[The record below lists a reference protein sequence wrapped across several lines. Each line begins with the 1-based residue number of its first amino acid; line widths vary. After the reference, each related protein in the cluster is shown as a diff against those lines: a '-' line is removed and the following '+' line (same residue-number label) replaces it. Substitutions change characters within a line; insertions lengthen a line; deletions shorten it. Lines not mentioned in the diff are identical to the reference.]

1 MKIINNSLHENHIK
15 NIEVKTIDGFQ
26 GREKDI
32 IIISCVRSNN
42 GVGFLNEMNRMIVCL
57 TRAKHILIIVGNRKN
72 LETDKLWKYIHYIL
86 CYIFRNYLNYLSDR
100 KYIVKMNNPND
111 SIISYYDSVKR
122 KIEDEDVDNSRKK
135 QARNF

>member
-1 MKIINNSLHENHIK
+1 MKMINNSLHENHIK

-72 LETDKLWKYIHYIL
+72 LETDKLWKYIYCML
-86 CYIFRNYLNYLSDR
+86 YFRNYLNYLSDR
-100 KYIVKMNNPND
+100 KYIIKMNTPND
-111 SIISYYDSVKR
+111 CIITLNDSVKR
-122 KIEDEDVDNSRKK
+122 KIEDEDVDNTKKK

>member
-1 MKIINNSLHENHIK
+1 MKMINNSLHENHIK

-72 LETDKLWKYIHYIL
+72 LETDKLWKYIYCML
-86 CYIFRNYLNYLSDR
+86 YFRNYLNYLSDR
-100 KYIVKMNNPND
+100 KYIIKMNTPND
-111 SIISYYDSVKR
+111 SIITLNDSVKR
-122 KIEDEDVDNSRKK
+122 KIEDEDVDNTKKK
-135 QARNF
+135 QARIF